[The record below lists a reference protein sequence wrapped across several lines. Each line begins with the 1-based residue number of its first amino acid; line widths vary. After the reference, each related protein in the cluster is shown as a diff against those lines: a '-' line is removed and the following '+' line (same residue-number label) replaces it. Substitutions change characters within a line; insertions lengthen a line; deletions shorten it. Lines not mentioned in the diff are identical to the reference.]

1 MSKKLKIGVINIY
14 NFPKGMAPTTRII
27 AYCKGLLSS
36 GAEVDI
42 ISIKPK
48 QRSPLSET
56 LHGVCEGGEYHH
68 FHFAPHCTIPLL
80 RSLLW
85 RLQNQRCEHKALK
98 YIKKENKIKNYDCF
112 ILSFDNPSM
121 LKRIVSF
128 LRINTTAHILAIA
141 DEYPRPI
148 RDFMQEYVPEGIL
161 KKYRQIY
168 KMVDGR
174 ILMTNKLQE
183 FYDTNVSPKPTLI
196 LSTIVDT
203 DRFHNV
209 TSTVLNREYLCY
221 MGNMSLKKDNV
232 DNIVEAF
239 DLIKDDY
246 PSLDLHLYGTP
257 SSEDRQYIQSII
269 NKLGLQYRVLIKG
282 KVDYENVPQVL
293 SNAKILVTSQPDTK
307 RAEGGF
313 PTKMGEYFMT
323 GVPAIL
329 TDVGEIGHYVTNKK
343 NGYMVP
349 PCNPKAYA
357 EGLRYILEHYDEA
370 LEVAQNAKAYIEK
383 TYDYKCAGRSIVDFI
398 NTFY

>member
-27 AYCKGLLSS
+27 AYCKGLVSC
-36 GAEVDI
+36 GVDVDI

-48 QRSPLSET
+48 TRSHTSDT
-56 LHGVCEGGEYHH
+56 LHGTCDGGKYHH
-68 FHFAPHCTIPLL
+68 FKYAPKCSIPII
-80 RSLLW
+80 RSILW
-85 RLQNQRCEHKALK
+85 RLYNVYCLYKALHF
-98 YIKKENKIKNYDCF
+98 IKKENSLKQYDCF
-112 ILSFDNPSM
+112 ILSFDAPPQ
-121 LKRIVSF
+121 LHTIVHY
-128 LRINTTAHILAIA
+128 LRKHTHATILAIA

-148 RDFMQEYVPEGIL
+148 RDFMKDSVPKYIL
-161 KKYRQIY
+161 KMYNKIY
-168 KMVDGR
+168 NSIDGR
-174 ILMTNKLQE
+174 ILMTHKLQE

-269 NKLGLQYRVLIKG
+269 NKLGLQYRALIKG

-343 NGYMVP
+343 NGYMVS

-398 NTFY
+398 NTFK